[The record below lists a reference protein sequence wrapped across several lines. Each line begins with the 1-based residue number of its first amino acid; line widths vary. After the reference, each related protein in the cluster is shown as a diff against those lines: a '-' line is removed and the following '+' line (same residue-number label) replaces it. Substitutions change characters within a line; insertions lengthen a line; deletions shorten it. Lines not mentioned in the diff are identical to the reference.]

1 MSRERFWEDVS
12 AEVDRARAK
21 FPNPRLLLSAMT
33 EEHGELVKSVLDKM
47 QGKASEAH
55 VYGEAVQLVA
65 MVVRLIEEGDPL
77 HELAPIVLPEDQGV
91 EILSAKQ
98 TYELYAKRI
107 LKDTTF
113 GQPGIPAVIVASP
126 VATCNGNLLMEV
138 KPCMPGIKAPSA
150 DSAVLIAL
158 PATNTLPNV
167 ETIYESVRRQVLREL
182 IQYAFKQ
189 GQESMSANKQGT

>member
-77 HELAPIVLPEDQGV
+77 HELAPIALAEDQGV
-91 EILSAKQ
+91 EILSAAKIH
-98 TYELYAKRI
+98 ELYAKRI

-113 GQPGIPAVIVASP
+113 GQPGIPAVIVAAPKESR
-126 VATCNGNLLMEV
+126 NGELLMEI
-138 KPCMPGIKAPSA
+138 KPCMPGITASDA
-150 DSAVLIAL
+150 GTDVFVAL
-158 PATNTLPNV
+158 PANETLPSANAL
-167 ETIYESVRRQVLREL
+167 YESVRRQVLREL
-182 IQYAFKQ
+182 IRYAFKQ
-189 GQESMSANKQGT
+189 GQESMSVSKHEI